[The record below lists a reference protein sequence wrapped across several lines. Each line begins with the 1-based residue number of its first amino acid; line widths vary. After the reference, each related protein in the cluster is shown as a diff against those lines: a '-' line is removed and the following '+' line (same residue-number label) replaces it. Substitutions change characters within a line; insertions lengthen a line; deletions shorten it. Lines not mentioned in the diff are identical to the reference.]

1 MHIMLT
7 RPIEDSK
14 DLIFRFKSLGHNV
27 SHLPVINIKK
37 IDIKKISY
45 DDYSGIIFTSSNS
58 VKFLETK
65 NIDKTIYC
73 FCVGSATET
82 YALKKGFQ
90 NVYAADG
97 NVENLKEIIFQYFNK
112 NSGKLLY
119 VSGEVVSSNIH
130 KQLIDSDY
138 QVDRII
144 NYSVEHNKEFD
155 HKFIQDLKQNIPEIV
170 YVYSQNSANSLFN
183 IIKKYELVDYWMNT
197 NLMCL
202 GEKTSSVLNEIKWK
216 KIFIFNPGEEEFLL
230 YKI

>member
-14 DLIFRFKSLGHNV
+14 ELIFRFKSLGHNV

-45 DDYSGIIFTSSNS
+45 TDYTGIIFTSSNA
-58 VKFLETK
+58 VRFLETK

-73 FCVGSATET
+73 FCVGSATES

-90 NVYAADG
+90 NVYAAEG
-97 NVENLKEIIFQYFNK
+97 NVENLKEIISQYFNK

-130 KQLIDSDY
+130 EKLIDLDY

-144 NYSVEHNKEFD
+144 NYSAQH
-155 HKFIQDLKQNIPEIV
+155 
-170 YVYSQNSANSLFN
+170 
-183 IIKKYELVDYWMNT
+183 IKAVSYTHLRAHET
-197 NLMCL
+197 Q
-202 GEKTSSVLNEIKWK
+202 
-216 KIFIFNPGEEEFLL
+216 
-230 YKI
+230 

>member
-1 MHIMLT
+1 M
-7 RPIEDSK
+7 
-14 DLIFRFKSLGHNV
+14 
-27 SHLPVINIKK
+27 
-37 IDIKKISY
+37 
-45 DDYSGIIFTSSNS
+45 
-58 VKFLETK
+58 
-65 NIDKTIYC
+65 
-73 FCVGSATET
+73 
-82 YALKKGFQ
+82 
-90 NVYAADG
+90 
-97 NVENLKEIIFQYFNK
+97 KEIISQYFNK

-130 KQLIDSDY
+130 KQLIEADY

-144 NYSVEHNKEFD
+144 NYSVQHIKEFD

-170 YVYSQNSANSLFN
+170 YVYSQNSANSLLN

-202 GEKTSSVLNEIKWK
+202 GEKTSSVLNGIKWK